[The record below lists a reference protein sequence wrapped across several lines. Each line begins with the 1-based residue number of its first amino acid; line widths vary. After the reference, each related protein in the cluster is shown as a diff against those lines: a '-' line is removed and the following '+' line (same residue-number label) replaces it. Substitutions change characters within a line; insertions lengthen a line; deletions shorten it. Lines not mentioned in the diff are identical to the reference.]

1 MQVAKLLPMEPA
13 NRETLLKLA
22 RVVAKMV
29 TGSIFPQKRAVL
41 ELYSGHLRRKWTRGQ
56 KMESF
61 YENIQFLENI
71 EPKMRKKILG
81 CRHLIFAA
89 FFTFVYR
96 LTRMSND
103 TRLCKITFPQLRSE
117 LR

>member
-1 MQVAKLLPMEPA
+1 MVKLQVAKLLPMEPA

-61 YENIQFLENI
+61 YENSQFLENI
-71 EPKMRKKILG
+71 EPETKMKILE
-81 CRHLIFAA
+81 CRYLIFGA
-89 FFTFVYR
+89 FFIFVH
-96 LTRMSND
+96 
-103 TRLCKITFPQLRSE
+103 
-117 LR
+117 